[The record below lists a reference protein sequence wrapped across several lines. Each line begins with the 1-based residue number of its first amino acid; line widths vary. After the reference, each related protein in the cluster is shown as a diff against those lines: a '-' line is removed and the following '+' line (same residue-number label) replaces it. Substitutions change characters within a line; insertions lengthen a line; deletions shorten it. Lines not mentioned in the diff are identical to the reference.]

1 MYTRILV
8 PVEIDLDEIADG
20 QGIEIVLQI
29 SPVMREAKLR
39 RVSG

>member
-1 MYTRILV
+1 V
-8 PVEIDLDEIADG
+8 PVEIDLDEIAEG

-29 SPVMREAKLR
+29 SPAMRDTKLR